1 MRFKHTFHVF
11 VDNFSVIY
19 KQLVYRLIIMVISG
33 AIATAVIYPFVMD
46 LMNSPELKYLI
57 DHTLDYLSKLLNGNV
72 GELGALTEKIKT
84 AYETFLTLLQ
94 TKFTQFI
101 LSCLLLLLIYIV
113 SKWFEGLGNFA
124 TACVINDKMALRA
137 ESPFFTTLIRNL
149 KEAAIYN
156 AIYVP
161 LSILYDLIVAIG
173 MFFLLFF
180 LLNNAL
186 YLFVSIFFFFLVVL
200 FAIIVKMTFTTDWLP
215 AIIRGKMGPVG
226 SMRYTFSRKSKNT
239 FSVMSNFAV
248 LVIVIFSLNVAA
260 VLTTFG
266 VGLLLTI
273 PSSYVV
279 LICYEFVNYYDR
291 EGIKYFIDSKTII
304 SGVKEHK
311 QTREEFFRGENDE
324 KNF

>member
-19 KQLVYRLIIMVISG
+19 KQLIYRLVIMAISSS
-33 AIATAVIYPFVMD
+33 ITIAVIYPFIMD
-46 LMNSPELKYLI
+46 LMNSPELKFLI

-72 GELGALTEKIKT
+72 GELGELTEKIKT
-84 AYETFLTLLQ
+84 AYDAFLHLLQ
-94 TKFTQFI
+94 TKFTQFV
-101 LSCLLLLLIYIV
+101 LSCLLILLIHVV

-137 ESPFFTTLIRNL
+137 ESPFFITLIRNL
-149 KEAAIYN
+149 KDAAIYN

-161 LSILYDLIVAIG
+161 LSILYDLFVTIV

-180 LLNNAL
+180 LLNNVL
-186 YLFVSIFFFFLVVL
+186 YMFISVFLFVL
-200 FAIIVKMTFTTDWLP
+200 IIVFSIVIKMTFTTDWLP
-215 AIIRGKMGPVG
+215 AIIRGKKGQAG
-226 SMRYTFSRKSKNT
+226 SMLYTFTRTGKNT
-239 FSVMSNFAV
+239 LSVMSNFTV
-248 LVIVIFSLNVAA
+248 LVVVIFGLNVAA

-273 PSSYVV
+273 PSSYVI
-279 LICYEFVNYYDR
+279 LICFEFVNYYDR
-291 EGIKYFIDSKTII
+291 EGLKYFIDKNTII
-304 SGVKEHK
+304 SESKEHK